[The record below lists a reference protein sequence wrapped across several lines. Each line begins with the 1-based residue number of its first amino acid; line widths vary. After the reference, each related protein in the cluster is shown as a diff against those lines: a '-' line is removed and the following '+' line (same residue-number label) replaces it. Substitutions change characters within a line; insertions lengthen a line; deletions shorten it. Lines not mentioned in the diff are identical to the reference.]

1 MEGERTRSPAKVPQE
16 LPSHHMR
23 IGFDASPLSH
33 PHPRGIQRVV
43 KRSLEALEERG
54 QLEVVRLVPPAGSD
68 LRRWRQRDLPRAASQ
83 LAGVHSFL
91 SAFPWRGPGLRVQ
104 TIHELPWL
112 HGASENAGWRHRLWA
127 RIGPYR
133 SDAVVTATERTA
145 YDLGI
150 RRHAEG
156 GKLFV
161 VPWGVEERFTE
172 EPPPGVVDETL
183 LSTYRLSEGPF
194 VLALGAVRAKKN
206 LAAALQGLAT
216 LKEAGGTVPQLVVTG
231 GDTPDLRRS
240 LGLAQKLGVTR
251 HVSTLDH
258 LEEEHLPGVLR
269 LASAVVVLSRS
280 EGFSLPVL
288 EAAACGT
295 PAVVPRDSAQAE
307 VAGPLAFLVDPDQP
321 TSVAEGLRE
330 AIERREELRYLLP
343 QHTKDLTWSRT
354 AEGIESVWEAL
365 A

>member
-1 MEGERTRSPAKVPQE
+1 
-16 LPSHHMR
+16 MR
-23 IGFDASPLSH
+23 IGFDASPLVH

-43 KRSLEALEERG
+43 ERSLSALEARG
-54 QLEVVRLVPPAGSD
+54 RLEVVRLAPQPGAD
-68 LRRWRQRDLPRAASQ
+68 LRRWRQRELPRAASQ

-91 SAFPWRGPGLRVQ
+91 SSFPWRGPGLRVQ

-112 HGASENAGWRHRLWA
+112 HGVGENAGWKHRFWA
-127 RIGPYR
+127 RLGPR
-133 SDAVVTATERTA
+133 RADGVVTATEHTA
-145 YDLGI
+145 QDLSL
-150 RRHAEG
+150 RRHGEG

-161 VPWGVEERFTE
+161 VPWGVDEHFTE
-172 EPPPGVVDETL
+172 DPPPGCVDETL

-206 LAAALQGLAT
+206 LAAVLHGLAR
-216 LKEAGGTVPQLVVTG
+216 LRESGGPIPQLVVTG
-231 GDTPDLRRS
+231 GDTAALRRD

-251 HVSTLDH
+251 HVSTLDA

-269 LASAVVVLSRS
+269 LASAVVMLSRS
-280 EGFSLPVL
+280 EGFGLPAL

-295 PAVVPRDSAQAE
+295 PAVVPRGSAQAE
-307 VAGPLAFLVDPDQP
+307 VAGPDAFLVDPEDP
-321 TSVAEGLRE
+321 ASVAEGLRG

-343 QHTKDLTWSRT
+343 LRAREYTWART
-354 AEGIESVWEAL
+354 AEGIERVWEAI